1 MIEYKVET
9 LDTCLE
15 EMKPLL
21 HKHYLEVAL
30 YQDKIEFNPDYDKY
44 YTMEE
49 MGMLHIVT
57 VRDDGNL
64 IGYFISMINEN
75 IHYSDHTY
83 ALNDV
88 LYVDEDYRNSGVGQT
103 MFDYAEAQLENLG
116 VSVIIIHMKT
126 EKPFDSLCENL
137 DYDYAERIYTKYIGN

>member
-1 MIEYKVET
+1 
-9 LDTCLE
+9 
-15 EMKPLL
+15 
-21 HKHYLEVAL
+21 
-30 YQDKIEFNPDYDKY
+30 
-44 YTMEE
+44 
-49 MGMLHIVT
+49 
-57 VRDDGNL
+57 
-64 IGYFISMINEN
+64 MINEN